1 MKKLFLIRHAK
12 SSWEDF
18 GLDDFDRPLNNRGEK
33 DAPFMGKLLKKKKPR
48 PDLIISSP
56 ALRTKQT
63 AQIMAKEIG
72 YDEKI
77 VFDKTIYEAPLSNL
91 KRAIN
96 NIDNSFNSIVFVGH
110 NPGLHELAQDLCDID
125 VDNIPTCAIVEIEFD
140 VDSWDKVS
148 KKNAKLISYEY
159 PKKYK

>member
-18 GLDDFDRPLNNRGEK
+18 NLDDFDRPLNNRGEK
-33 DAPFMGKLLKKKKPR
+33 DAPFMGKLLKKKKPK

-56 ALRTKQT
+56 ALRTKLT

-72 YDEKI
+72 YDDKI

-96 NIDNSFNSIVFVGH
+96 NIDNSFNSIVFVYSFIDSYKSLFHISHFTFHISHFIYFSYIH
-110 NPGLHELAQDLCDID
+110 NIFTPCPRQL
-125 VDNIPTCAIVEIEFD
+125 V
-140 VDSWDKVS
+140 
-148 KKNAKLISYEY
+148 LI
-159 PKKYK
+159 

>member
-1 MKKLFLIRHAK
+1 MKKLFLIRLAK
-12 SSWEDF
+12 SSWEDLR
-18 GLDDFDRPLNNRGEK
+18 LDDFDRPLNKRGEK
-33 DAPFMGKLLKKKKPR
+33 DAPFMAELLKEKNII

-56 ALRTKQT
+56 SLRTKLT
-63 AQIMAKEIG
+63 AEIIA
-72 YDEKI
+72 EKI
-77 VFDKTIYEAPLSNL
+77 GFIDKISFDKTIYEAPLSNL

-110 NPGLHELAQDLCDID
+110 NPGLHELAQELCDIE

-140 VDSWDKVS
+140 VDSWDKIS

>member
-1 MKKLFLIRHAK
+1 MMK
-12 SSWEDF
+12 
-18 GLDDFDRPLNNRGEK
+18 
-33 DAPFMGKLLKKKKPR
+33 
-48 PDLIISSP
+48 
-56 ALRTKQT
+56 
-63 AQIMAKEIG
+63 
-72 YDEKI
+72 KI

-140 VDSWDKVS
+140 VDSWDKIS